1 MRVKL
6 GISESTRVEG
16 VLVVTLKELLW
27 KKKEGLE
34 QRCEKERE
42 NAVDG
47 MLGKFGVP
55 GINDNWEISNG
66 NKQRKRFG
74 NNFFKGNEDK

>member
-27 KKKEGLE
+27 KKK
-34 QRCEKERE
+34 R
-42 NAVDG
+42 
-47 MLGKFGVP
+47 
-55 GINDNWEISNG
+55 GI
-66 NKQRKRFG
+66 RVAM
-74 NNFFKGNEDK
+74 